1 MSSRGLI
8 MTTTNLC
15 TRKGGRHCL
24 HFQEGDGDCCICEK
38 GLSIATA
45 VDSQPMRTTLEGAT
59 SALH

>member
-24 HFQEGDGDCCICEK
+24 HFQEGDGVCSEK
-38 GLSIATA
+38 GLIHCLLWT
-45 VDSQPMRTTLEGAT
+45 SQPMRTTGGRRVRCR
-59 SALH
+59 H